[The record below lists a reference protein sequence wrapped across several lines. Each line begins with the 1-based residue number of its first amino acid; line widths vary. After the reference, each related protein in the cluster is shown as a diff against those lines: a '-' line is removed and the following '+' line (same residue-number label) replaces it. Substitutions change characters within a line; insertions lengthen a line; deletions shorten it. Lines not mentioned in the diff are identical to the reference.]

1 MGNFTATTILKN
13 LGVEA
18 KNAGTAIGK
27 KWHNSSEWIAS
38 YSPIDSAHLGDVSV
52 TTEEQYNAA
61 VSSAKTA
68 FKDWRNVPAPQRGEY
83 IRQFGNELRNKKE
96 MLGAL
101 VSLEMGKSYQ
111 EGLGEVQEMIDIC
124 DFAVGLSRQLY
135 GLTMHSERPNHR
147 MYEQWH
153 PLGTVGIISAF
164 NFPVAVWA
172 WNAMIA
178 AICGDV
184 TVWKPSKKAPLTA
197 IAIFNAI
204 GEVLQDND
212 VPEGVMSYIIGPG
225 AVVGE
230 SMINDPRMALISAT
244 GSTRVGIRVAEACA
258 KRLGKSIL
266 ELG

>member
-27 KWHNSSEWIAS
+27 QWHDSSEWIAS

-61 VSSAKTA
+61 VSAAQAA

-135 GLTMHSERPNHR
+135 GTNH
-147 MYEQWH
+147 Q
-153 PLGTVGIISAF
+153 
-164 NFPVAVWA
+164 
-172 WNAMIA
+172 
-178 AICGDV
+178 
-184 TVWKPSKKAPLTA
+184 K
-197 IAIFNAI
+197 
-204 GEVLQDND
+204 
-212 VPEGVMSYIIGPG
+212 
-225 AVVGE
+225 
-230 SMINDPRMALISAT
+230 
-244 GSTRVGIRVAEACA
+244 
-258 KRLGKSIL
+258 
-266 ELG
+266 